1 MPTDGQYANETW
13 PAVERD
19 HAAVITYLDHYVGL
33 LVGLLAE
40 LNIEKETIVF
50 FASDNGA
57 LLYAAGVCG
66 RRMRHCLFDMWNR
79 YSLFKMCNHNTAPDE
94 YPDIKYTVGLEPILY
109 CLTPY

>member
-50 FASDNGA
+50 FASDNGTF
-57 LLYAAGVCG
+57 LYAV
-66 RRMRHCLFDMWNR
+66 
-79 YSLFKMCNHNTAPDE
+79 
-94 YPDIKYTVGLEPILY
+94 
-109 CLTPY
+109 